1 MNIGVKRTQ
10 RDYPLAF
17 KLSVVEQV
25 EQVEHGELTCK
36 EAQKRYGIQGRSTVL
51 IWLRKHGH
59 LDWVN
64 LSSSDLMSTEMTKK
78 PSLPP
83 TPEQRIKALEVELR
97 DANLKAQLF
106 EAMLEIIK
114 TEYGVKLPKKPL
126 SASLPKKKLFE

>member
-1 MNIGVKRTQ
+1 MNIGIKRTQ
-10 RDYPLAF
+10 RDYTLAF

-25 EQVEHGELTCK
+25 EHGELTYL
-36 EAQKRYGIQGRSTVL
+36 EAQQRYGIQGRSTVST
-51 IWLRKHGH
+51 WLRKHGH
-59 LDWVN
+59 LDWYN
-64 LSSSDLMSTEMTKK
+64 LSSSDIKGTEMTKK
-78 PSLPP
+78 LSLPQ
-83 TPEQRIKALEVELR
+83 TPEQRIKALEVELK